1 MCPLASAL
9 ADRRFLLWAFAWS
22 VVALVAFGF
31 VSAIVPNP
39 VFGRS
44 VPPEPFAI
52 VVWLVS
58 APLMGLL
65 AATYMVPARGETAP
79 MTLGPV
85 AGPSAESP
93 PAAPGERVTFAAAR
107 GSAAAG
113 PAAAPAVVAV
123 TAGSAGAASATNRAD
138 GSLLGTVAGFGA
150 FLAIGC
156 PLCNKVVLIAL
167 GAGGAMSIWAPI
179 QPILGAASVLLLGV
193 TVAWRLRRRAAGDA
207 CAVPVRLG
215 RSA

>member
-1 MCPLASAL
+1 MCPLAAAL
-9 ADRRFLLWAFAWS
+9 LDRRFLLWTLAWTG
-22 VVALVAFGF
+22 VALVAFGL

-65 AATYMVPARGETAP
+65 AATYMVPAAP
-79 MTLGPV
+79 SG
-85 AGPSAESP
+85 G
-93 PAAPGERVTFAAAR
+93 AR
-107 GSAAAG
+107 PLPLASVAAG
-113 PAAAPAVVAV
+113 TAAGATSTVPSIAAAAAPD
-123 TAGSAGAASATNRAD
+123 RD
-138 GSLLGTVAGFGA
+138 GSLVGSIAGLGA

-156 PLCNKVVLIAL
+156 PLCNKIVLVIL
-167 GAGGAMSIWAPI
+167 GASGAMSVWAPI
-179 QPILGAASVLLLGV
+179 QPIVGAVSVALLAA

-207 CAVPVRLG
+207 CPVPVRA
-215 RSA
+215 R

>member
-9 ADRRFLLWAFAWS
+9 VDRRFLPWTIAWS
-22 VVALVAFGF
+22 AVALVAFGF

-65 AATYMVPARGETAP
+65 AATFTVPARGDAAP
-79 MTLGPV
+79 VTLGPV
-85 AGPSAESP
+85 AGPFP
-93 PAAPGERVTFAAAR
+93 GPRLAAPGERATVAAATR
-107 GSAAAG
+107 PAATGPVAAPVVAAKAGSPGTAAA
-113 PAAAPAVVAV
+113 
-123 TAGSAGAASATNRAD
+123 TMRAD

-167 GAGGAMSIWAPI
+167 GASGAMSIWAPI
-179 QPILGAASVLLLGV
+179 QPMLGAASVLLLGV

-207 CAVPVRLG
+207 CAVPVRLR